1 MKNKNKIRKNEIQKL
16 EIEGFIQLSS
26 VSIGDIISFENGA
39 KSVVIQCSS
48 FGENSELV
56 IAKTTDNVECMTSFK
71 IVNIYN
77 TNKYKRKLKIWER
90 T

>member
-1 MKNKNKIRKNEIQKL
+1 MKNKNKIRKNEIQRL

-26 VSIGDIISFENGA
+26 VSEGDILSFENGA
-39 KSVVIQCSS
+39 KSIVIQCNSY
-48 FGENSELV
+48 GENAELV
-56 IAKTTDNVECMTSFK
+56 IAKTTDDVGCMTSFK

-90 T
+90 K